1 MDFDHSGFVDVP
13 IITPRCGQRLRILA
27 SPPGKYGVGGK
38 PVILRSFKGVC
49 ISRSWEVIPAQNHW
63 GLEII
68 TPPGGT
74 FISQGWPPSMWTE
87 RGVFQ
92 VEKYKRELPDQSTRY
107 RNSSLGN

>member
-38 PVILRSFKGVC
+38 PVILHSFKGVC
-49 ISRSWEVIPAQNHW
+49 ISRSWEVILAQNHW
-63 GLEII
+63 GLKII
-68 TPPGGT
+68 TPPGVDLHIPGM
-74 FISQGWPPSMWTE
+74 PPSMWTG
-87 RGVFQ
+87 RDVFQ
-92 VEKYKRELPDQSTRY
+92 VEKYKRELPDQSTRP